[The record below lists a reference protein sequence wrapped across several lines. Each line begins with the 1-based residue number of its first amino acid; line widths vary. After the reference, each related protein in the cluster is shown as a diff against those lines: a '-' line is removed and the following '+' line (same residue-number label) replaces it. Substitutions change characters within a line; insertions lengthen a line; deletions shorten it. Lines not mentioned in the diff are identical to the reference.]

1 LAWPDPQPSLYGSF
15 VPGKEISFSETEY
28 REGRKLGKPCLVYMR
43 DDDVLILPKDFETDP
58 EKLRLLDNFKGV
70 LNERH
75 TVAKFRQPRDLADRI
90 KADLLETIEL
100 VETEQRRLAKAENER
115 FAFFSE
121 VRAIID
127 DALSNGYRETLVLS
141 ALRSALEEL
150 QPKPQGWTVR
160 FGAFLRELVN
170 PPSPAISGG
179 KVPTVFFSY
188 AHRDKAIVDKVANAL
203 RRYRVATWI
212 DRERAQVGAVLM
224 DQIRSGLTDAD
235 AFVVFA
241 SHSSLESPWV
251 DHEMKYFINERLTG
265 NSGPPIIPVVLD
277 DVELPAI
284 LRDVLYVYLRD
295 GNVRDAARRIAAAAW
310 KIDLSELR

>member
-1 LAWPDPQPSLYGSF
+1 MMS
-15 VPGKEISFSETEY
+15 
-28 REGRKLGKPCLVYMR
+28 
-43 DDDVLILPKDFETDP
+43 
-58 EKLRLLDNFKGV
+58 
-70 LNERH
+70 
-75 TVAKFRQPRDLADRI
+75 
-90 KADLLETIEL
+90 
-100 VETEQRRLAKAENER
+100 
-115 FAFFSE
+115 
-121 VRAIID
+121 
-127 DALSNGYRETLVLS
+127 
-141 ALRSALEEL
+141 
-150 QPKPQGWTVR
+150 
-160 FGAFLRELVN
+160 
-170 PPSPAISGG
+170 PSPAISG
-179 KVPTVFFSY
+179 KKAPTVFFSY

-241 SHSSLESPWV
+241 SHSSLESSWV
-251 DHEMKYFINERLTG
+251 NHEMKYFINERLTG

-284 LRDVLYVYLRD
+284 LRDVLYVDLRD